1 VAARGASLGHRDLT
15 THPGAGVVDRLAR
28 PEVLGPS
35 RLEEVE
41 DVLCA
46 RCRPQSEEMVIRIS
60 EGPTAAD
67 RHEARVPDLR
77 EDHDGH
83 SSCVHPPETLRRAR
97 AVRHAPE
104 QGLHTRRAPP
114 WYRRGRFTADPSPV
128 PHERYLMRSTI
139 LWPLAAGALVAL
151 ILVVAAVSLSAS
163 GFRLDVERWVLIG
176 AFLVVI
182 AMAAAAVVSALNA
195 LKDVREQSTR
205 DEAGNDSGDDR
216 SSDRS

>member
-1 VAARGASLGHRDLT
+1 
-15 THPGAGVVDRLAR
+15 
-28 PEVLGPS
+28 
-35 RLEEVE
+35 
-41 DVLCA
+41 
-46 RCRPQSEEMVIRIS
+46 
-60 EGPTAAD
+60 
-67 RHEARVPDLR
+67 
-77 EDHDGH
+77 
-83 SSCVHPPETLRRAR
+83 
-97 AVRHAPE
+97 
-104 QGLHTRRAPP
+104 
-114 WYRRGRFTADPSPV
+114 
-128 PHERYLMRSTI
+128 MRSTI

-205 DEAGNDSGDDR
+205 DEAGKDSGDDR